1 MGLGASTEVSLI
13 AKDGELV
20 LRPSLPIRLHVS
32 DLLAGITPENIHA
45 LIDTRDAV
53 GTEALGSE
61 QRGRRPALVLSPKAY
76 NGKEDLSLSY
86 PVASK
91 IKG

>member
-1 MGLGASTEVSLI
+1 M
-13 AKDGELV
+13 
-20 LRPSLPIRLHVS
+20 
-32 DLLAGITPENIHA
+32 PENIHA
-45 LIDTRDAV
+45 LIDTGAAV

-76 NGKEDLSLSY
+76 NGKEDLSLFY